1 MRSNLASLFIRFQK
15 FLLIGAMGLAVNMSG
30 LFILTEYLHIYYVAS
45 SFVAIE
51 ASLVVTFI
59 LNEVWTWGDRRPG
72 TVTRRFWKYQ
82 AVNGA
87 GLVINLSVLFL
98 LTSLVGVNYLLS
110 NLVGAA
116 LAACWNFSLN
126 NMFTWGSS
134 GAVHEPGELALPK
147 EAVVSRTDSE

>member
-1 MRSNLASLFIRFQK
+1 MRTNLASLFIRFQK
-15 FLLIGAMGLAVNMSG
+15 FLLIGTLGLAINMCG

-51 ASLVVTFI
+51 TSLVATFV
-59 LNEVWTWGDRRPG
+59 LNEIWTWGDRRPG

-98 LTSLVGVNYLLS
+98 LASLASVNYLLS

-116 LAACWNFSLN
+116 MAACWNFSLN
-126 NMFTWGSS
+126 NMFTWGSNE
-134 GAVHEPGELALPK
+134 ALHQPNELALPK
-147 EAVVSRTDSE
+147 EAVFTRDRQ